1 MKAWIL
7 HGINDLRF
15 EEADAPII
23 GENEVLLA
31 VRAAGICGSDIPRVF
46 YTGTYSYPLIPGH
59 EFAGQV
65 EAVGAAVD
73 GKWQGKRV
81 GVFPLIPCGACLPC
95 QKEQYEMCR
104 HYSYLGSRRGWRICG
119 ICGGAGKES
128 DCSAGKRQ
136 F

>member
-46 YTGTYSYPLIPGH
+46 
-59 EFAGQV
+59 
-65 EAVGAAVD
+65 
-73 GKWQGKRV
+73 
-81 GVFPLIPCGACLPC
+81 
-95 QKEQYEMCR
+95 
-104 HYSYLGSRRGWRICG
+104 
-119 ICGGAGKES
+119 
-128 DCSAGKRQ
+128 
-136 F
+136 